1 MLQNAYSLDL
11 ECSVLDEVAEEVTG
25 ATGARDKL
33 TKFTYHD
40 GSECAEFAAFLKGE
54 TVVFVTVHQD
64 VVQHSVGL
72 RIALS
77 QRVSASLNYRRE
89 SHA

>member
-1 MLQNAYSLDL
+1 LLENAYSLDL
-11 ECSVLDEVAEEVTG
+11 DCSVLDEVAEEVTG

-33 TKFTYHD
+33 TNFTYYD
-40 GSECAEFAAFLKGE
+40 GSECTGVAAFLKAKPL
-54 TVVFVTVHQD
+54 FLAVHED

-77 QRVSASLNYRRE
+77 QRVSANLNNRRE